1 MSNFINQNIY
11 PKDRHNVFSE
21 FLEYFGNI
29 FDIDNF
35 IKTYQNYLTDDE
47 LLESFWKNEDELK
60 KYPNYRSL
68 FAFPFGQPDTCFS
81 TKQIELILKTGA
93 KKVFSTY
100 PFINPEVTAKYLH
113 RIPLHSFNNTKARI
127 WFNIL
132 RRSFKL

>member
-47 LLESFWKNEDELK
+47 LLELKNQFPHFKELADSLNKFFSNISGLNDDSYHFKVGMIPLELNELK
-60 KYPNYRSL
+60 KEDLHQENQYGDWN
-68 FAFPFGQPDTCFS
+68 
-81 TKQIELILKTGA
+81 KQKIQ
-93 KKVFSTY
+93 
-100 PFINPEVTAKYLH
+100 
-113 RIPLHSFNNTKARI
+113 FNQK
-127 WFNIL
+127 
-132 RRSFKL
+132 S